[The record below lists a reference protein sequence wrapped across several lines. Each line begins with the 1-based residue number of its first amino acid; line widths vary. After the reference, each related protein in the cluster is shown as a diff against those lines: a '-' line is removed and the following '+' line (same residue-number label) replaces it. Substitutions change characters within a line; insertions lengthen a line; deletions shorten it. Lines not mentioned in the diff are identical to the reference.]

1 MLTEA
6 RVVILVRQG
15 CHLCDEMEALLEAAL
30 GPEGD
35 SWEALD
41 IDRHP
46 ELLARYD
53 ESVPVLLRDGAAVA
67 KLRWSERQLR
77 RIVRRRR

>member
-1 MLTEA
+1 VTAPNLQ
-6 RVVILVRQG
+6 LVTRHG

-30 GPEGD
+30 GPAGE

-46 ELLARYD
+46 ELLSRYD